1 MPKTITVE
9 KTDADTDDRT
19 VTATRGSSKKRKKK
33 AVRRAVRL
41 ARLAHRTRRGMAPL
55 YATAAQAVAGSVLAA
70 ADDGWK
76 TALAGT
82 VAGAATTI
90 AWARW
95 DGRGLV
101 TKRHRRKKLPSRA
114 DFIAAASAVTTG
126 GGLVTAMA
134 ATGGLQPG
142 HSPYPALT
150 LSWGI
155 GHGIYWWRR
164 NKNTAAPAPTLSE
177 QMQLWQDNVACP
189 DGSLPHSKLVDVV
202 TTDYG
207 WTAVV
212 VLHKGNWRKAVTA
225 AHDIAGDL
233 DLPEEML
240 QVEKAIGQSA
250 RRARIAVFNR
260 NPLQDGTDYPGPHI
274 LNKTT
279 GQADVGIFYD
289 GDPARYA
296 FWKPSGP
303 VHSVIYGATDG
314 GKSRFL
320 DMLLGTERHN
330 GIVSIV
336 CDPQGGQSLP
346 RWREAVDWYEDTA
359 QGGLAQLY
367 AVRMVMY
374 ERSGRYS
381 LMEWTDHKGRKLRG
395 RDHFVVDDPDPLIS
409 VTIDEA
415 HRVLALPGAV
425 ALVLEI
431 VLMARKCGIKLRLV
445 FQGPKANMFGAGPE
459 STDIREQLQSGNTV
473 MFRTASALTDSIGL
487 PGWEVNPSQLP
498 MYWPDGTST
507 AGLGYI
513 KGPDNRQ
520 AQFRAHFDRD
530 PAHWATT
537 GTTPTVEKSAAAV
550 MGKAYHERFDRL
562 AARLRGETPVLPD
575 DAFSEF
581 ASELEAR
588 FTPSADPIAQAAAA
602 IEAEAPAGTDEKVA
616 AFLAER
622 GRPVGRVTIAQE
634 TGLTVSAVKN
644 ALTRLKK
651 EGLAK
656 DVDRGIWA
664 HPDHADNEIDTTE
677 LTQAA

>member
-9 KTDADTDDRT
+9 KTNGTDDR
-19 VTATRGSSKKRKKK
+19 ATPRKRGSSRSSTK
-33 AVRRAVRL
+33 AHRRALRL
-41 ARLAHRTRRGMAPL
+41 AYRTRRGMAPV
-55 YATAAQAVAGSVLAA
+55 YATIAQAVAGNALSAV
-70 ADDGWK
+70 DDGWK
-76 TALAGT
+76 TALAAT
-82 VAGAATTI
+82 ATGAVTTA
-90 AWARW
+90 AWGRW
-95 DGRGLV
+95 EGRIGK
-101 TKRHRRKKLPSRA
+101 KRLRKRLPARA
-114 DFIAAASAVTTG
+114 DFIATASAVTTG

-134 ATGGLQPG
+134 ATGGLQIG
-142 HSPYPALT
+142 ASPYPALT
-150 LSWGI
+150 VAWGI

-164 NKNTAAPAPTLSE
+164 GKKTAAPAPALSK
-177 QMQLWQDNVACP
+177 QLQHWHDKVSCS
-189 DGSLPHSKLVDVV
+189 DGPLPGSKLVDVV

-207 WTAVV
+207 WTAVI
-212 VLHKGNWRKAVTA
+212 VLNSGTWKKAVTA
-225 AHDIAGDL
+225 TGDIAGAL
-233 DLPEEML
+233 DLPEEMV
-240 QVEKAIGQSA
+240 QIEKAVGQSA
-250 RRARIAVFNR
+250 RRAIIAVFDR
-260 NPLQDGTDYPGPHI
+260 NPLQDGTTHPGPQI
-274 LNKTT
+274 LNTTT
-279 GQADVGIFYD
+279 GQAEVGIFYD
-289 GDPARYA
+289 GKPARYA

-303 VHSVIYGATDG
+303 VHSVVYGATDG

-367 AVRMVMY
+367 AIRNVMY
-374 ERSGRYS
+374 ERSARYS
-381 LMEWTDHKGRKLRG
+381 LMEWTDHKGRVLRG
-395 RDHFVVDDPDPLIS
+395 RDHFVVGDPDPLIS

-415 HRVLALPGAV
+415 HRVLAQPGAV

-537 GTTPTVEKSAAAV
+537 GTTPTLEASAAAV
-550 MGKAYHERFDRL
+550 AGKAYSERHERL

-575 DAFSEF
+575 DAFTDGPTDT
-581 ASELEAR
+581 AR
-588 FTPSADPIAQAAAA
+588 LTPSTDPIAQAAAA
-602 IEAEAPAGTDEKVA
+602 IAAEAPAGTDEKVA
-616 AFLAER
+616 AYLAER
-622 GRPVGRVTIAQE
+622 GRPVGRNTIAQD
-634 TGLTVSAVKN
+634 TGLTISAVKN
-644 ALTRLKK
+644 ALTRLKTK
-651 EGLAK
+651 GQALA
-656 DVDRGIWA
+656 VDRGIWA
-664 HPDHADNEIDTTE
+664 HPDHADNPADTTD
-677 LTQAA
+677 LADAA

>member
-9 KTDADTDDRT
+9 KIPAEETTRPAADK
-19 VTATRGSSKKRKKK
+19 RGSSRKTSSK
-33 AVRRAVRL
+33 AARRALRV
-41 ARLAHRTRRGMAPL
+41 AYRTRRSMIPL
-55 YATAAQAVAGSVLAA
+55 YATAAQAAAGTLLAQP
-70 ADDGWK
+70 DDGWK
-76 TALAGT
+76 TALAATAAGAVTT
-82 VAGAATTI
+82 VAWG
-90 AWARW
+90 RW
-95 DGRGLV
+95 EGRIGR
-101 TKRHRRKKLPSRA
+101 KRLRKRLPTRA
-114 DFIAAASAVTTG
+114 DFIAATSAVTTG
-126 GGLVTAMA
+126 GGLITAMA

-142 HSPYPALT
+142 HSPYPGLVAA
-150 LSWGI
+150 WGL

-164 NKNTAAPAPTLSE
+164 GKKTAVSAPALSR
-177 QMQLWQDNVACP
+177 QLQDWQDNVACT
-189 DGSLPHSKLVDVV
+189 DGPLPGSKLVDVV

-207 WTAVV
+207 WTAVIV
-212 VLHKGNWRKAVTA
+212 QKNGTWRKAVTA
-225 AHDIAGDL
+225 TGDIAGAL
-233 DLPEEML
+233 DLPEEMV
-240 QVEKAIGQSA
+240 QIEKAVGQSA
-250 RRARIAVFNR
+250 RRARIAVFDR

-274 LNKTT
+274 LNKET
-279 GQADVGIFYD
+279 GQAEVGIFYD
-289 GDPARYA
+289 GKPARYA

-303 VHSVIYGATDG
+303 VHTVVYGATDG

-330 GIVSIV
+330 GIVSWV

-359 QGGLAQLY
+359 QGGLAMLY
-367 AVRMVMY
+367 DVRNVMY
-374 ERSGRYS
+374 ERSARYS
-381 LMEWTDHKGRKLRG
+381 LMEWTDHKGRVLRG
-395 RDHFVVDDPDPLIS
+395 RDHFVVGDPDPLIS

-537 GTTPTVEKSAAAV
+537 GETPTVEKSAAAV
-550 MGKAYHERFDRL
+550 CSKAYSERLERL
-562 AARLRGETPVLPD
+562 AARLRGEKTVLPD
-575 DAFSEF
+575 DAFTTAAATSQL
-581 ASELEAR
+581 A
-588 FTPSADPIAQAAAA
+588 PSTDPIAQAAAA
-602 IEAEAPAGTDEKVA
+602 IEAEAPAGTDERVA

-622 GRPVGRVTIAQE
+622 GRPVGRNTIAQE
-634 TGLTVSAVKN
+634 TQLTISAVKN
-644 ALTRLKK
+644 ALTRLKNK
-651 EGLAK
+651 GQAVA
-656 DVDRGIWA
+656 VDRGVWA
-664 HPDHADNEIDTTE
+664 HPDHADTPAEPAE
-677 LTQAA
+677 LADAA

>member
-1 MPKTITVE
+1 MPKTNTVA
-9 KTDADTDDRT
+9 KTTAAPDDR
-19 VTATRGSSKKRKKK
+19 ATDNRRGSSKKAARK
-33 AVRRAVRL
+33 ALRA

-55 YATAAQAVAGSVLAA
+55 YATAVNAIAGSALSST
-70 ADDGWK
+70 DDGWK
-76 TALAGT
+76 TALAAT
-82 VAGAATTI
+82 AAGAATTI
-90 AWARW
+90 AWGRW

-101 TKRHRRKKLPSRA
+101 TRRHRRKTLPTRA

-126 GGLVTAMA
+126 GSLVTAMA
-134 ATGGLQPG
+134 ATGGIHPG
-142 HSPYPALT
+142 HSPYPAL
-150 LSWGI
+150 LIAWGV

-164 NKNTAAPAPTLSE
+164 NNETATPAPTLSE
-177 QMQLWQDNVACP
+177 QMQLWQDQVACP
-189 DGSLPHSKLVDVV
+189 DGSLPHSRLVDVV

-207 WTAVV
+207 WTGVI
-212 VLHKGNWRKAVTA
+212 VLHKGIWRRAVQA
-225 AHDIAGDL
+225 AGDIAGDL
-233 DLPEEML
+233 DLPEEMV
-240 QVEKAIGQSA
+240 QIEKAVGQSA
-250 RRARIAVFNR
+250 RRAIIAVFNV
-260 NPLQDGTDYPGPHI
+260 NPLQKGTDYPGPHI
-274 LNKTT
+274 LSKET
-279 GQADVGIFYD
+279 GQAEVGIFYD
-289 GDPARYA
+289 GAPARYA

-303 VHSVIYGATDG
+303 VHSVVYGATDG

-330 GIVSIV
+330 GIVSWV

-359 QGGLAQLY
+359 QGGLAMLY
-367 AVRMVMY
+367 SLRNIMY

-381 LMEWTDHKGRKLRG
+381 LMEWTDPKGRVLRG
-395 RDHFVVDDPDPLIS
+395 RDHFVVDDPDPLI
-409 VTIDEA
+409 VMTIDEA

-425 ALVLEI
+425 PLVLEI

-520 AQFRAHFDRD
+520 AQFRAHYDRD

-537 GTTPTVEKSAAAV
+537 GTTPTVEKSAASV
-550 MGKAYHERFDRL
+550 CGKAYGERLDRL

-575 DAFSEF
+575 DAFQN
-581 ASELEAR
+581 EATDSAR
-588 FTPSADPIAQAAAA
+588 LTPSSDPIAQAAAA
-602 IEAEAPAGTDEKVA
+602 IANEAPAGTDEKVA

-622 GRPVGRVTIAQE
+622 GRPVGRNTIAQE
-634 TGLTVSAVKN
+634 TRLTISAVKN
-644 ALTRLKK
+644 ALTRLKSK
-651 EGLAK
+651 GQAVA
-656 DVDRGIWA
+656 VDRGIWA
-664 HPDHADNEIDTTE
+664 HPDHADNDIDTSDLAE
-677 LTQAA
+677 AA

>member
-9 KTDADTDDRT
+9 KTNGTDDRPT
-19 VTATRGSSKKRKKK
+19 TGRAGSSRSKNHK
-33 AVRRAVRL
+33 AARRALRL
-41 ARLAHRTRRGMAPL
+41 AYRTRRGMAPL
-55 YATAAQAVAGSVLAA
+55 YATAAQAIAGSALAA

-76 TALAGT
+76 TALTAT
-82 VAGAATTI
+82 VAGAATTA
-90 AWARW
+90 AWGRW
-95 DGRGLV
+95 DGRIGK
-101 TKRHRRKKLPSRA
+101 KRLRKRLPARR

-126 GGLVTAMA
+126 GGLVTVMA

-142 HSPYPALT
+142 HSPYPALVAA
-150 LSWGI
+150 WGI

-164 NKNTAAPAPTLSE
+164 GKKTAAPVPALSR
-177 QMQLWQDNVACP
+177 QLQDWQDNVACT
-189 DGSLPHSKLVDVV
+189 DGPLPGSALRDVI

-212 VLHKGNWRKAVTA
+212 VLHKGTWKKAVA
-225 AHDIAGDL
+225 ATGDIAGAL
-233 DLPEEML
+233 DLPEEMV
-240 QVEKAIGQSA
+240 QIEKAVGQSA
-250 RRARIAVFNR
+250 RRAIIAVFDR
-260 NPLQDGTDYPGPHI
+260 NPLQDGTAHPGPQI
-274 LNKTT
+274 LDKAT
-279 GQADVGIFYD
+279 GQAEVGIFYD
-289 GDPARYA
+289 GKPARYA

-303 VHSVIYGATDG
+303 VHSVVYGATDG

-330 GIVSIV
+330 GIVSWV

-359 QGGLAQLY
+359 QGGLAMLY
-367 AVRMVMY
+367 DVRNVMY
-374 ERSGRYS
+374 ERSARYS
-381 LMEWTDHKGRKLRG
+381 LMEWTDHKGRVLRG

-537 GTTPTVEKSAAAV
+537 GETPTVEKSAAAV
-550 MGKAYHERFDRL
+550 CSKAYSERLDRL

-575 DAFSEF
+575 DAFTTAADSTR
-581 ASELEAR
+581 L
-588 FTPSADPIAQAAAA
+588 TPSTDPIVQAAAA
-602 IEAEAPAGTDEKVA
+602 IAAEAPAGTDDKVL

-644 ALTRLKK
+644 ALTRLKSK
-651 EGLAK
+651 GQAVA
-656 DVDRGIWA
+656 VDRGIWA
-664 HPDHADNEIDTTE
+664 HPDHAETPADPTE
-677 LTQAA
+677 LADAA

>member
-1 MPKTITVE
+1 MSKTITVE
-9 KTDADTDDRT
+9 KTTADTDDRST
-19 VTATRGSSKKRKKK
+19 TGTRGSSTKKTKTR
-33 AVRRAVRL
+33 AARRAMR
-41 ARLAHRTRRGMAPL
+41 AAYRTRRGMAPL
-55 YATAAQAVAGSVLAA
+55 YATAAQAVAGATLAG

-76 TALAGT
+76 TALAAT
-82 VAGAATTI
+82 VTGATATA
-90 AWARW
+90 AWGCW
-95 DGRGLV
+95 EGRVGK
-101 TKRHRRKKLPSRA
+101 KRLRKRLPSRA
-114 DFIAAASAVTTG
+114 DFIAAASAVTTSG
-126 GGLVTAMA
+126 SLVTAMA
-134 ATGGLQPG
+134 ATGGVQAG
-142 HSPYPALT
+142 HSPYPAL
-150 LSWGI
+150 LVAWGV

-164 NKNTAAPAPTLSE
+164 GKNTAAPAPTLSE
-177 QMQLWQDNVACP
+177 QMQLWQDDVAGT
-189 DGSLPHSKLVDVV
+189 DGSLPGSKLVDVV

-207 WTAVV
+207 WTAVI
-212 VLHKGNWRKAVTA
+212 VLKKGNWRKAVTA

-233 DLPEEML
+233 DLPEEAL
-240 QVEKAIGQSA
+240 QIEKAVGKSA
-250 RRARIAVFNR
+250 RRAIIAVFDH
-260 NPLQDGTDYPGPHI
+260 NPLQAGTTHPGPQI

-289 GDPARYA
+289 GAPARYA

-303 VHSVIYGATDG
+303 VHSVVYGATDG

-330 GIVSIV
+330 GIVSWV

-359 QGGLAQLY
+359 QGGLAMLY
-367 AVRMVMY
+367 EVRKVMY

-381 LMEWTDHKGRKLRG
+381 LMEWTDDKGRVLRG
-395 RDHFVVDDPDPLIS
+395 RDHFVVDDPDALIS

-415 HRVLALPGAV
+415 HRVLAQPGAV

-520 AQFRAHFDRD
+520 AMFRAHFDRD

-537 GTTPTVEKSAAAV
+537 GDTPAPEKSAQDAC
-550 MGKAYHERFDRL
+550 GKSYTERLDRL

-575 DAFSEF
+575 DAFTDTATDS
-581 ASELEAR
+581 AR
-588 FTPSADPIAQAAAA
+588 MTPSSDPIAQAAAA
-602 IEAEAPAGTDEKVA
+602 IEAEAPAGTDDMVA
-616 AFLAER
+616 AYLAER
-622 GRPVGRVTIAQE
+622 GRPVGRNTIAQG

-651 EGLAK
+651 KGLAK
-656 DVDRGIWA
+656 DTDRGIWA
-664 HPDHADNEIDTTE
+664 HPDYADLQPETAE
-677 LTQAA
+677 LADAA

>member
-1 MPKTITVE
+1 MPNTTTVE
-9 KTDADTDDRT
+9 KTTADTDDRST
-19 VTATRGSSKKRKKK
+19 TSMRGSSKKKSKTR
-33 AVRRAVRL
+33 AARRAMR
-41 ARLAHRTRRGMAPL
+41 AAYRTRRGMAPL
-55 YATAAQAVAGSVLAA
+55 YAIAAQAAAGAALAG

-76 TALAGT
+76 TALAAT
-82 VAGAATTI
+82 VTGATATA
-90 AWARW
+90 AWGRW
-95 DGRGLV
+95 EGCIGK
-101 TKRHRRKKLPSRA
+101 KRLRKRLPSRA
-114 DFIAAASAVTTG
+114 DFIAAASAVTTS

-134 ATGGLQPG
+134 ATGGIQPG
-142 HSPYPALT
+142 HSPYPAL
-150 LSWGI
+150 LVAWGL

-164 NKNTAAPAPTLSE
+164 GKNNAAPAPTLSE
-177 QMQLWQDNVACP
+177 QMQLWQDNVACS
-189 DGSLPHSKLVDVV
+189 DGPLPGSKLADVV

-207 WTAVV
+207 WTAVIV
-212 VLHKGNWRKAVTA
+212 QKNGTWRKAVTA
-225 AHDIAGDL
+225 TGDIAGAL
-233 DLPEEML
+233 DLPEEMV
-240 QVEKAIGQSA
+240 QIEKALGQSA

-260 NPLQDGTDYPGPHI
+260 NPLQAGTTHPGPQI

-289 GDPARYA
+289 GAPARYA

-303 VHSVIYGATDG
+303 VHSVVYGATDG

-330 GIVSIV
+330 GIVSWV

-359 QGGLAQLY
+359 QGGLAMLY
-367 AVRMVMY
+367 DVRNVMY
-374 ERSGRYS
+374 ERSARYS
-381 LMEWTDHKGRKLRG
+381 LMEWTDHKGRTLRG

-415 HRVLALPGAV
+415 HRVLAQPGAV

-537 GTTPTVEKSAAAV
+537 GDTPTVEKSAAAAC
-550 MGKAYHERFDRL
+550 GKAYSERLDRL
-562 AARLRGETPVLPD
+562 AARLRGETPTLPD
-575 DAFSEF
+575 GAFTDT
-581 ASELEAR
+581 ADPAR
-588 FTPSADPIAQAAAA
+588 ITPSSDPIAQAAAA
-602 IEAEAPAGTDEKVA
+602 IAAEAPAGTDDKVA

-622 GRPVGRVTIAQE
+622 GRPVGRNVIAQE
-634 TGLTVSAVKN
+634 TRLTVSAVKN
-644 ALTRLKK
+644 ALTRLKAK
-651 EGLAK
+651 GLAV
-656 DVDRGIWA
+656 DTDRGIWA
-664 HPDHADNEIDTTE
+664 HPDHAENQPETTE
-677 LTQAA
+677 LAEAA

>member
-1 MPKTITVE
+1 MPQTITAE
-9 KTDADTDDRT
+9 KVDTT
-19 VTATRGSSKKRKKK
+19 GASKRGSSKKRTNK
-33 AVRRAVRL
+33 ASRRALR
-41 ARLAHRTRRGMAPL
+41 AAYRTRRGMTPL
-55 YATAAQAVAGSVLAA
+55 YASATLAMSGSVLSVP
-70 ADDGWK
+70 DDGWK
-76 TALAGT
+76 TALAVT
-82 VAGAATTI
+82 AAGAVTTA
-90 AWARW
+90 AWGRW
-95 DGRGLV
+95 EGRIGK
-101 TKRHRRKKLPSRA
+101 KRLRKRLPTRA
-114 DFIAAASAVTTG
+114 DFIATASAVTTG

-142 HSPYPALT
+142 ESPYPALVVA
-150 LSWGI
+150 WGM

-164 NKNTAAPAPTLSE
+164 GKNTAAPAPTLTE
-177 QMQLWQDNVACP
+177 QMQRWQDDVAGP
-189 DGSLPHSKLVDVV
+189 DGSLPGSKLVDVV

-207 WTAVV
+207 WTGVI
-212 VLHKGNWRKAVTA
+212 VLRKGNWRKAVSA

-240 QVEKAIGQSA
+240 QIEKAVGKSA
-250 RRARIAVFNR
+250 RRAIIAVFNR
-260 NPLQDGTDYPGPHI
+260 NPLQDGTTHPGPHI
-274 LNKTT
+274 LNKAT
-279 GQADVGIFYD
+279 GQAAVGIFYD
-289 GDPARYA
+289 GAPTRYA

-303 VHSVIYGATDG
+303 VHSVVYGATDG

-359 QGGLAQLY
+359 YGGLAQLY
-367 AVRMVMY
+367 AIRNVMY

-381 LMEWTDHKGRKLRG
+381 LMEWTDEKGRVLRG

-425 ALVLEI
+425 ALVLEV

-520 AQFRAHFDRD
+520 AMFRAHFDRD

-537 GTTPTVEKSAAAV
+537 GTTPTLEASAAAV
-550 MGKAYHERFDRL
+550 TGKAYHERFDRL

-575 DAFSEF
+575 DAFDEGGTDP
-581 ASELEAR
+581 AR
-588 FTPSADPIAQAAAA
+588 LAVSSDPIAQASAA
-602 IEAEAPAGTDEKVA
+602 IAAEAPAGTDDKVA

-622 GRPVGRVTIAQE
+622 GRPVGRNTIAQE
-634 TGLTVSAVKN
+634 TRLTVSAVKN
-644 ALTRLKK
+644 ALTRLKSK
-651 EGLAK
+651 GLAV

-664 HPDHADNEIDTTE
+664 HPDHADAAVDNTE
-677 LTQAA
+677 LAEAA

>member
-9 KTDADTDDRT
+9 KIPADEQTRP
-19 VTATRGSSKKRKKK
+19 APGKRGSSRSKKHK
-33 AVRRAVRL
+33 AARRAMRV
-41 ARLAHRTRRGMAPL
+41 AYRTRRGMAPL
-55 YATAAQAVAGSVLAA
+55 YAAALQAAAGTVLAQP
-70 ADDGWK
+70 DDGWK
-76 TALAGT
+76 TALAAT
-82 VAGAATTI
+82 AAGAATTV
-90 AWARW
+90 AWGRW
-95 DGRGLV
+95 EGRIGK
-101 TKRHRRKKLPSRA
+101 KRLRKRLPTRA
-114 DFIAAASAVTTG
+114 DFIAAASAVTTS

-134 ATGGLQPG
+134 ATGGVQVG
-142 HSPYPALT
+142 SSPFPAL
-150 LSWGI
+150 LAAWGI
-155 GHGIYWWRR
+155 GHGIYWHRR
-164 NKNTAAPAPTLSE
+164 GKRTKPAVPALGK
-177 QMQLWQDNVACP
+177 QMQLWQDRVACS
-189 DGSLPHSKLVDVV
+189 DGSLPHSRLVDVV

-207 WTAVV
+207 WTAVI
-212 VLHKGNWRKAVTA
+212 VLHKGTWKRAVTA
-225 AHDIAGDL
+225 AGDIAGDL
-233 DLPEEML
+233 DLPEEMI
-240 QVEKAIGQSA
+240 QIEKAVGQSA
-250 RRARIAVFNR
+250 RRAIIAVFDR
-260 NPLQDGTDYPGPHI
+260 NPLQDGTTYPGPQI
-274 LNKTT
+274 LNKAT
-279 GQADVGIFYD
+279 GQAEVGIFYD
-289 GDPARYA
+289 GKPARYA

-303 VHSVIYGATDG
+303 VHTVVYGATDG

-367 AVRMVMY
+367 AVRNVMY
-374 ERSGRYS
+374 ERSARYS
-381 LMEWTDHKGRKLRG
+381 LMEWTDQKGRVLRG

-507 AGLGYI
+507 AGLGFI

-550 MGKAYHERFDRL
+550 MGKAYSERLDRL
-562 AARLRGETPVLPD
+562 AARLRGEKPTLPD
-575 DAFSEF
+575 DAFATVADS
-581 ASELEAR
+581 AQLA
-588 FTPSADPIAQAAAA
+588 PSSDPIAQAAAA
-602 IEAEAPAGTDEKVA
+602 IEAEAPAGTDERVA

-644 ALTRLKK
+644 ALTRLKNK
-651 EGLAK
+651 GQVIA
-656 DVDRGIWA
+656 VDRGIWA
-664 HPDHADNEIDTTE
+664 HPDHADTE
-677 LTQAA
+677 LAEAA

>member
-1 MPKTITVE
+1 MPQTITVE
-9 KTDADTDDRT
+9 KTTG
-19 VTATRGSSKKRKKK
+19 ATTPRPAPGKRGSSRKNTP
-33 AVRRAVRL
+33 AARRALRL
-41 ARLAHRTRRGMAPL
+41 AYRTRRGMAPL
-55 YATAAQAVAGSVLAA
+55 YAAAAQAVAGSTLAA

-76 TALAGT
+76 TALAAT
-82 VAGAATTI
+82 VTGATATA
-90 AWARW
+90 AWGRW
-95 DGRGLV
+95 DARIGK
-101 TKRHRRKKLPSRA
+101 KRLRKQLPARA

-134 ATGGLQPG
+134 ATGGFQIG

-150 LSWGI
+150 AAWGI

-164 NKNTAAPAPTLSE
+164 GKTTAAPAPALSV
-177 QMQLWQDNVACP
+177 QLQDWQDRVACS
-189 DGSLPHSKLVDVV
+189 DGPLPGSKLADVV

-207 WTAVV
+207 WTAVI
-212 VLHKGNWRKAVTA
+212 VLKNGTWRKAVQA
-225 AHDIAGDL
+225 SADIAGAL
-233 DLPEEML
+233 DLPEEMV
-240 QVEKAIGQSA
+240 QIEKAAGQSA
-250 RRARIAVFNR
+250 RRAILAVFNR
-260 NPLQDGTDYPGPHI
+260 NPLQKGTTHPGPQI
-274 LNKTT
+274 LDKAT
-279 GQADVGIFYD
+279 GQAEVGIFYD
-289 GDPARYA
+289 GKPARYA

-303 VHSVIYGATDG
+303 VHTVVYGATDG

-330 GIVSIV
+330 GIVSWV

-359 QGGLAQLY
+359 QGGLALLY
-367 AVRMVMY
+367 AVRNVMY
-374 ERSGRYS
+374 ERSARYS
-381 LMEWTDHKGRKLRG
+381 LMQWTDHKGRVLRG

-507 AGLGYI
+507 AGLGYL

-537 GTTPTVEKSAAAV
+537 GTTPAPEKTAQAV
-550 MGKAYHERFDRL
+550 CGKAYDERLDRL

-575 DAFSEF
+575 DAF
-581 ASELEAR
+581 APTGTDAAR
-588 FTPSADPIAQAAAA
+588 LAPSTDPIAQAAAA
-602 IEAEAPAGTDEKVA
+602 IEAEAPAGTDDKVA
-616 AFLAER
+616 AFLLDR
-622 GRPVGRVTIAQE
+622 GRPVGRNTIAQE

-644 ALTRLKK
+644 ALTRLKNK
-651 EGLAK
+651 GLAVA
-656 DVDRGIWA
+656 VDRGIWA
-664 HPDHADNEIDTTE
+664 HPDHADAPAEPTD
-677 LTQAA
+677 LADAA

>member
-1 MPKTITVE
+1 MLKTITVE
-9 KTDADTDDRT
+9 KDAADEQARL
-19 VTATRGSSKKRKKK
+19 APRTRGSSSKKRKNK
-33 AVRRAVRL
+33 AARRALRI
-41 ARLAHRTRRGMAPL
+41 AYRTRRGMAPI
-55 YATAAQAVAGSVLAA
+55 YATAAQAIAGSALAGPA
-70 ADDGWK
+70 DGWK
-76 TALAGT
+76 TALAVT
-82 VAGAATTI
+82 AAGAAATA
-90 AWARW
+90 AWGRW

-101 TKRHRRKKLPSRA
+101 TKRHRRKKLPTRA
-114 DFIAAASAVTTG
+114 DFIAAASAVTTS

-134 ATGGLQPG
+134 ATGGVQIG
-142 HSPYPALT
+142 HSPYPAL
-150 LSWGI
+150 LVAWGL

-164 NKNTAAPAPTLSE
+164 GKKTDTAPALTA
-177 QMQLWQDNVACP
+177 QMQSWKDDVACT
-189 DGSLPHSKLVDVV
+189 DGPLPHSEIVDVV

-207 WTAVV
+207 WTAVI
-212 VLHKGNWRKAVTA
+212 VLHRGTWKKAVTA
-225 AHDIAGDL
+225 AGDIAGAL
-233 DLPEEML
+233 DLPEEMV
-240 QVEKAIGQSA
+240 QIEKAMGQSA
-250 RRARIAVFNR
+250 RRAIIAVFNR
-260 NPLQDGTDYPGPHI
+260 NPLQKGTDYPGPQI
-274 LNKTT
+274 LDQAT

-289 GDPARYA
+289 GAPARYA

-303 VHSVIYGATDG
+303 VHTVVYGATDG

-330 GIVSIV
+330 GIVSWV

-359 QGGLAQLY
+359 QGGLAMLY
-367 AVRMVMY
+367 ALRNVMY
-374 ERSGRYS
+374 ERSARYS
-381 LMEWTDHKGRKLRG
+381 LMKWTDPKGRVLRG
-395 RDHFVVDDPDPLIS
+395 RDHFVVDDPDPLI
-409 VTIDEA
+409 VMTIDEA
-415 HRVLALPGAV
+415 HRVLKLPGAV
-425 ALVLEI
+425 ELVLEI

-445 FQGPKANMFGAGPE
+445 FQGPKANMYGNGPE

-498 MYWPDGTST
+498 MYWPDKTST

-537 GTTPTVEKSAAAV
+537 GTTPSIEKTAAAV
-550 MGKAYHERFDRL
+550 CGKAYDERLDRL

-575 DAFSEF
+575 DAFTDG
-581 ASELEAR
+581 ATDPAR
-588 FTPSADPIAQAAAA
+588 LTPSSDPIAQAAAA
-602 IEAEAPAGTDEKVA
+602 IAAEAPAGTDEKVA

-622 GRPVGRVTIAQE
+622 GRPVGRITIAQE

-644 ALTRLKK
+644 ALTRLKNK
-651 EGLAK
+651 KQAI

-664 HPDHADNEIDTTE
+664 HPDHAENPVDTTE
-677 LTQAA
+677 LAEAA

>member
-9 KTDADTDDRT
+9 KTTADTDDR
-19 VTATRGSSKKRKKK
+19 ATSGKRGSSKKRKTK
-33 AVRRAVRL
+33 AARRTLRA
-41 ARLAHRTRRGMAPL
+41 AYRTRRGMAPL
-55 YATAAQAVAGSVLAA
+55 YATAAQAVAGATLSG

-76 TALAGT
+76 TALAAT
-82 VAGAATTI
+82 VTATAATA
-90 AWARW
+90 AWGRW

-101 TKRHRRKKLPSRA
+101 TKRHRRNHLPTRA
-114 DFIAAASAVTTG
+114 DFIAAASAVTTSG
-126 GGLVTAMA
+126 SLVTAMA

-142 HSPYPALT
+142 HSPYPAL
-150 LSWGI
+150 LVVWGI

-164 NKNTAAPAPTLSE
+164 GKNTAAPAPTLSE
-177 QMQLWQDNVACP
+177 QMQAWEDDVACP
-189 DGSLPHSKLVDVV
+189 DGSLPGSKLVDVV

-207 WTAVV
+207 WTGVI
-212 VLHKGNWRKAVTA
+212 VLKKGNWRKAVSA
-225 AHDIAGDL
+225 ANDIAGDL
-233 DLPEEML
+233 DLPEEMV
-240 QVEKAIGQSA
+240 QIEKAMGQSA
-250 RRARIAVFNR
+250 KRAIIAVFNR
-260 NPLQDGTDYPGPHI
+260 NPLQDGTTHPGPQI
-274 LNKTT
+274 LNKET
-279 GQADVGIFYD
+279 GQAEVGIFYD
-289 GDPARYA
+289 GKPSRYA

-359 QGGLAQLY
+359 YGGLAQLY
-367 AVRMVMY
+367 AIRNVMY
-374 ERSGRYS
+374 ERSARYS
-381 LMEWTDHKGRKLRG
+381 LMEWTDHKGRVLRG

-520 AQFRAHFDRD
+520 AMFRAHFDRD

-537 GTTPTVEKSAAAV
+537 GTTPTMEKTAAAV
-550 MGKAYHERFDRL
+550 AGKAYNERLDRL

-575 DAFSEF
+575 DAFTDGPTD
-581 ASELEAR
+581 AAR
-588 FTPSADPIAQAAAA
+588 LTPSSDPITQASAA
-602 IEAEAPAGTDEKVA
+602 IAAEAPAGTDDKVA

-644 ALTRLKK
+644 ALTRLKNK
-651 EGLAK
+651 KQAI
-656 DVDRGIWA
+656 DVDRGVWA
-664 HPDHADNEIDTTE
+664 HPDHADKDIDTTE

>member
-9 KTDADTDDRT
+9 KLSADEQTRP
-19 VTATRGSSKKRKKK
+19 AAGKRGSSRKKTK
-33 AVRRAVRL
+33 AARRALRV
-41 ARLAHRTRRGMAPL
+41 AYRTRRGMAPL
-55 YATAAQAVAGSVLAA
+55 YATAAQAVAGSVLAQ

-76 TALAGT
+76 TALAATAAGAVTT
-82 VAGAATTI
+82 VAWG
-90 AWARW
+90 RW
-95 DGRGLV
+95 DARIGK
-101 TKRHRRKKLPSRA
+101 KRLRKRLPRRA

-134 ATGGLQPG
+134 ATGGLQMGSSPFPG
-142 HSPYPALT
+142 LVAA
-150 LSWGI
+150 WGV

-164 NKNTAAPAPTLSE
+164 GKKTAAPVPVLSK
-177 QMQLWQDNVACP
+177 QLQDWQDNVACS
-189 DGSLPHSKLVDVV
+189 DGPLPNSRLADVV

-207 WTAVV
+207 WTGVI
-212 VLHKGNWRKAVTA
+212 VLKNGTWRKAVA
-225 AHDIAGDL
+225 ATGDIAGAL
-233 DLPEEML
+233 DLPEEMV
-240 QVEKAIGQSA
+240 QIEKATGQSA
-250 RRARIAVFNR
+250 RRAIIAVFNR
-260 NPLQDGTDYPGPHI
+260 NPLQDGTTHPGPQI
-274 LNKTT
+274 LSKAT
-279 GQADVGIFYD
+279 GQAEVGIFYD
-289 GDPARYA
+289 GKPARYA

-303 VHSVIYGATDG
+303 VHSVVYGATDG

-330 GIVSIV
+330 GIVSWV

-359 QGGLAQLY
+359 QGGLAMLY
-367 AVRMVMY
+367 DVRNVMY
-374 ERSGRYS
+374 ERSARYS
-381 LMEWTDHKGRKLRG
+381 LMEWTDHKGRVLRG

-507 AGLGYI
+507 AGLGFI

-537 GTTPTVEKSAAAV
+537 GETPTVEKSAANAC
-550 MGKAYHERFDRL
+550 GKAYSERLDRL
-562 AARLRGETPVLPD
+562 AARLRGEKPVLPD
-575 DAFSEF
+575 DAFTTAADSTQ
-581 ASELEAR
+581 L
-588 FTPSADPIAQAAAA
+588 TPSSDPIAQAAAA
-602 IEAEAPAGTDEKVA
+602 IEAEAPAGTDERVA

-644 ALTRLKK
+644 ALTRLKSK
-651 EGLAK
+651 GVAVA
-656 DVDRGIWA
+656 VDRGIWA
-664 HPDHADNEIDTTE
+664 HPDHADTPADIAE
-677 LTQAA
+677 AA

>member
-9 KTDADTDDRT
+9 KTTAGHDDR
-19 VTATRGSSKKRKKK
+19 ATTGKRGSSRKRNNK
-33 AVRRAVRL
+33 AARRALR
-41 ARLAHRTRRGMAPL
+41 AAYRTRRGMAPL
-55 YATAAQAVAGSVLAA
+55 YATAAQALAGSALAVP
-70 ADDGWK
+70 DDGWK
-76 TALAGT
+76 TALAAT
-82 VAGAATTI
+82 VTGAAATA
-90 AWARW
+90 AWGRW
-95 DGRGLV
+95 DARIGK
-101 TKRHRRKKLPSRA
+101 KRLRKRLPARS

-126 GGLVTAMA
+126 GSIVTAMA

-142 HSPYPALT
+142 HSPYPALVAA
-150 LSWGI
+150 WGI
-155 GHGIYWWRR
+155 SHGIYWWRR
-164 NKNTAAPAPTLSE
+164 GKKTAAPVPALSV
-177 QMQLWQDNVACP
+177 QLQDWQDNVACS
-189 DGSLPHSKLVDVV
+189 DGPLPGSQLKDVV

-207 WTAVV
+207 WTAVI
-212 VLHKGNWRKAVTA
+212 VLRNGTWRKAAQATG
-225 AHDIAGDL
+225 DIAGAL
-233 DLPEEML
+233 DLPEEMV
-240 QVEKAIGQSA
+240 QIEKAIGQSA
-250 RRARIAVFNR
+250 RRAIIAVFNR
-260 NPLQDGTDYPGPHI
+260 NPLQDGTTHPGPQI
-274 LNKTT
+274 LDKTT
-279 GQADVGIFYD
+279 GQAAVGIFYD
-289 GDPARYA
+289 GKPARYA

-330 GIVSIV
+330 GIVSWV

-359 QGGLAQLY
+359 QGGLAVLY
-367 AVRMVMY
+367 AVRNVMY
-374 ERSGRYS
+374 ERSARYS
-381 LMEWTDHKGRKLRG
+381 LMEWTDHKGRVLRG

-537 GTTPTVEKSAAAV
+537 GSTPTIEKSAAAAC
-550 MGKAYHERFDRL
+550 GKAYDERLDRL
-562 AARLRGETPVLPD
+562 AARLRGETPLLPD
-575 DAFSEF
+575 DAFTG
-581 ASELEAR
+581 ANTDPAR
-588 FTPSADPIAQAAAA
+588 VAPPSDPIARATAEIA
-602 IEAEAPAGTDEKVA
+602 AEAPAGTDDKVT
-616 AFLAER
+616 AFLLER
-622 GRPVGRVTIAQE
+622 GRPVGRNTIAQE

-644 ALTRLKK
+644 ALTRLKTK
-651 EGLAK
+651 GLAVA
-656 DVDRGIWA
+656 VDRGIWA
-664 HPDHADNEIDTTE
+664 HPDHADAPAEPTD
-677 LTQAA
+677 LADAA

>member
-1 MPKTITVE
+1 MPNTTTVE
-9 KTDADTDDRT
+9 KTTADTDGRAT
-19 VTATRGSSKKRKKK
+19 TGTRGSSKKNRKTR
-33 AVRRAVRL
+33 AARRAMR
-41 ARLAHRTRRGMAPL
+41 AAYRTRRGLAPL
-55 YATAAQAVAGSVLAA
+55 YATAAQAAAGAALAGV
-70 ADDGWK
+70 DDGWK
-76 TALAGT
+76 TAI
-82 VAGAATTI
+82 AATVTGATATA
-90 AWARW
+90 AWGRW
-95 DGRGLV
+95 EGRVGR
-101 TKRHRRKKLPSRA
+101 KRLRKRLPSRA
-114 DFIAAASAVTTG
+114 DFIAAASAVTTS

-134 ATGGLQPG
+134 ATGGVQVG
-142 HSPYPALT
+142 SSPYPAILVA
-150 LSWGI
+150 WGL
-155 GHGIYWWRR
+155 GHGVYWWRR
-164 NKNTAAPAPTLSE
+164 DKHTAAPAPTLSE
-177 QMQLWQDNVACP
+177 QMQLWQDNVAGS
-189 DGSLPHSKLVDVV
+189 DGSLPGSKLVDVV

-207 WTAVV
+207 WTAVI
-212 VLHKGNWRKAVTA
+212 VLKKGNWRKAVTA

-233 DLPEEML
+233 DLPEEAL
-240 QVEKAIGQSA
+240 QIEKAVGKSA
-250 RRARIAVFNR
+250 RRAIIAVFDH
-260 NPLQDGTDYPGPHI
+260 NPLQAGTTHPGPQI
-274 LNKTT
+274 LNKST

-303 VHSVIYGATDG
+303 VHSVVYGATDG

-330 GIVSIV
+330 GIVSWV

-359 QGGLAQLY
+359 QGGLAMLY
-367 AVRMVMY
+367 EVRKVMY
-374 ERSGRYS
+374 ERSARYS
-381 LMEWTDHKGRKLRG
+381 LMEWTDEKGRVLRG

-415 HRVLALPGAV
+415 HRVLAQPGAV

-520 AQFRAHFDRD
+520 AVFRAHFDRD

-537 GTTPTVEKSAAAV
+537 GETPAPEKSAQAAC
-550 MGKAYHERFDRL
+550 GKSYTERLDRL
-562 AARLRGETPVLPD
+562 AARLRGDTPVLPD
-575 DAFSEF
+575 DAFTDT
-581 ASELEAR
+581 ATDTAR
-588 FTPSADPIAQAAAA
+588 MTPSTDPIAQAAAA
-602 IEAEAPAGTDEKVA
+602 IEAEAPAGTDEKIA

-622 GRPVGRVTIAQE
+622 GRPAGRNTIAQG
-634 TGLTVSAVKN
+634 TGLTISAVKN

-651 EGLAK
+651 KGLAT

-664 HPDHADNEIDTTE
+664 HPDHADVQPDTSE
-677 LTQAA
+677 LADAA

>member
-1 MPKTITVE
+1 MPKTLTVE
-9 KTDADTDDRT
+9 KTTADTDDRST
-19 VTATRGSSKKRKKK
+19 TGTRGSSKKKSKTR
-33 AVRRAVRL
+33 AARRALR
-41 ARLAHRTRRGMAPL
+41 AAYRTRRGLAPL
-55 YATAAQAVAGSVLAA
+55 YATAAQAIAGAALAG

-76 TALAGT
+76 TALAATVTGT
-82 VAGAATTI
+82 AATA
-90 AWARW
+90 AWGRW
-95 DGRGLV
+95 EVRIGK
-101 TKRHRRKKLPSRA
+101 KRLRKRLPTRA
-114 DFIAAASAVTTG
+114 DFIAAASAVTTS

-134 ATGGLQPG
+134 ATGGIQPG
-142 HSPYPALT
+142 SSPYPAL
-150 LSWGI
+150 LVAWGL

-164 NKNTAAPAPTLSE
+164 GKTTAAPAPTLSE
-177 QMQLWQDNVACP
+177 QMQLWQDNVACS
-189 DGSLPHSKLVDVV
+189 DGPLPGSKLADVV

-207 WTAVV
+207 WTAVIV
-212 VLHKGNWRKAVTA
+212 QKNGTWRKAATA
-225 AHDIAGDL
+225 TGDIAGAL
-233 DLPEEML
+233 DLPEEMV
-240 QVEKAIGQSA
+240 QIEKAIGQSA
-250 RRARIAVFNR
+250 RRAIIAVFNE
-260 NPLQDGTDYPGPHI
+260 NPLQKGTSHPGPQI
-274 LNKTT
+274 LDKTT
-279 GQADVGIFYD
+279 GQAAVGIFYD
-289 GDPARYA
+289 GAPARYA

-303 VHSVIYGATDG
+303 VHSVVYGATDG

-330 GIVSIV
+330 GIVSWV

-359 QGGLAQLY
+359 QGGLAMLY
-367 AVRMVMY
+367 DVRNVMY
-374 ERSGRYS
+374 ERSARYS
-381 LMEWTDHKGRKLRG
+381 LMEWTDHKGRVLRG

-425 ALVLEI
+425 PLVLEI

-537 GTTPTVEKSAAAV
+537 GETPAPEKSAQAAC
-550 MGKAYHERFDRL
+550 GKSYIERFERL

-575 DAFSEF
+575 DAFTDTATDS
-581 ASELEAR
+581 AR
-588 FTPSADPIAQAAAA
+588 MAPSADPIAQAAAA
-602 IEAEAPAGTDEKVA
+602 IEAETPAGTDEKVA
-616 AFLAER
+616 AYLQER
-622 GRPVGRVTIAQE
+622 GRPAGRNTIAQE
-634 TGLTVSAVKN
+634 TQLTVSAVKN

-651 EGLAK
+651 KGLAT

-664 HPDHADNEIDTTE
+664 HPDHIDNQPETTE
-677 LTQAA
+677 LAEAA